1 MAVVRMML
9 KPVWVWQTVILM
21 AALAVGA
28 GVGQALRPPPRAQA
42 IPCLAEML
50 DALEDA
56 EKYSAA
62 AVEIVGNMVDGRVS
76 TDATS
81 MSISLTMLRN
91 TMQEITE
98 ALGNVRTRLQTVST
112 RGRVAGCARE

>member
-1 MAVVRMML
+1 MAVVRMTL
-9 KPVWVWQTVILM
+9 KRAWLWQAVVLM

-28 GVGQALRPPPRAQA
+28 GAGQALRPPPRAQA
-42 IPCLAEML
+42 IPCLQEML

-62 AVEIVGNMVDGRVS
+62 AAEIVGNLADRRAS
-76 TDATS
+76 TDAAS
-81 MSISLTMLRN
+81 MFISLTMLRN

-98 ALGNVRTRLQTVST
+98 AVGNVRTRLQIVST
-112 RGRVAGCARE
+112 RGQEIGRAA

>member
-1 MAVVRMML
+1 MAVVRMTL
-9 KPVWVWQTVILM
+9 KRLWLWQAVILM

-28 GVGQALRPPPRAQA
+28 GAGQALRPPPRAQA
-42 IPCLAEML
+42 IPCLPEML

-62 AVEIVGNMVDGRVS
+62 AAEIVGNLVEKRAS

-81 MSISLTMLRN
+81 LFISLTMLRD
-91 TMQEITE
+91 TMQEVTE
-98 ALGNVRTRLQTVST
+98 AVGNVRTRLHAVST
-112 RGRVAGCARE
+112 RQVEGCARE